1 VMFAS
6 GVAAPIIKIL
16 IDILWNK
23 STKTI

>member
-1 VMFAS
+1 VMFVS

-23 STKTI
+23 STKTT

>member
-6 GVAAPIIKIL
+6 GVAAPVIKIL

-23 STKTI
+23 STKTT

>member
-23 STKTI
+23 STKTT

>member
-1 VMFAS
+1 MFAS

-23 STKTI
+23 STKIT

>member
-16 IDILWNK
+16 IDIIWNK
-23 STKTI
+23 STKTT

>member
-1 VMFAS
+1 VMFVS

-23 STKTI
+23 STKIT